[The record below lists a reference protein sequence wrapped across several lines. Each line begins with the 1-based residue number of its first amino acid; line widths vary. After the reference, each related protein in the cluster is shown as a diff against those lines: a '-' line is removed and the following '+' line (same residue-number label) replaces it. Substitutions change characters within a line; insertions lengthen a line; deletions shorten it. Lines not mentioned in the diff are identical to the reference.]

1 MFLNENKENKTIY
14 TLVNDYSVKTAFAL
28 FKSIYNATDAEDKDE
43 DISNTNLN
51 YPCLEDLNDIGIV
64 YKNVLY
70 NLSELSKVA
79 IDEIFIT
86 MVSCKKRYKGN
97 KLLRNTIEEFHCE
110 GV

>member
-1 MFLNENKENKTIY
+1 MFLDNNKDKTIY
-14 TLVNDYSVKTAFAL
+14 TLVNDYSVKTAFQL
-28 FKSIYNATDAEDKDE
+28 FKTMYETTDTEDKEILEPVFDF
-43 DISNTNLN
+43 
-51 YPCLEDLNDIGIV
+51 PCLEDLNDIGII

-86 MVSCKKRYKGN
+86 IGSCKRRYKGN
-97 KLLRNTIEEFHCE
+97 KLLRNTVEAFHCK

>member
-1 MFLNENKENKTIY
+1 MFLNENKEDKTIY
-14 TLVNDYSVKTAFAL
+14 TLVNDYSVKTAFTL
-28 FKSIYNATDAEDKDE
+28 FKAIYNATDAEDKE
-43 DISNTNLN
+43 ISEPNFNF
-51 YPCLEDLNDIGIV
+51 PCLEDLNDIGII

-86 MVSCKKRYKGN
+86 IVSCKKRYKGN
-97 KLLRNTIEEFHCE
+97 KLLRNTIEEFHCK

>member
-1 MFLNENKENKTIY
+1 MFLDNNKDKTIY
-14 TLVNDYSVKTAFAL
+14 TLVNNYSVSTAFQL
-28 FKSIYNATDAEDKDE
+28 ILEPVFDF
-43 DISNTNLN
+43 
-51 YPCLEDLNDIGIV
+51 PCLEDLNDIGII

-86 MVSCKKRYKGN
+86 IGSCKRQYKGN
-97 KLLRNTIEEFHCE
+97 KLLRNTIEEFRCK

>member
-1 MFLNENKENKTIY
+1 MFLDNNKDKTIY
-14 TLVNDYSVKTAFAL
+14 TLVNNYSVSTAFQL
-28 FKSIYNATDAEDKDE
+28 FKTMCETTDAEDKEILEPVFDF
-43 DISNTNLN
+43 
-51 YPCLEDLNDIGIV
+51 PCLEDLNDIGII

-86 MVSCKKRYKGN
+86 IGSCKKRYKGN
-97 KLLRNTIEEFHCE
+97 KLLRNTIEEFHCK

>member
-1 MFLNENKENKTIY
+1 MFLDDNKDKTIY
-14 TLVNDYSVKTAFAL
+14 TLVNNYSVSTAFQL
-28 FKSIYNATDAEDKDE
+28 FKTMCETTDVEDKEILEPVFDF
-43 DISNTNLN
+43 
-51 YPCLEDLNDIGIV
+51 PCLEDLNDIGII

-86 MVSCKKRYKGN
+86 IGSCKKRYKGN
-97 KLLRNTIEEFHCE
+97 KLLRNTIKEFQCS

>member
-28 FKSIYNATDAEDKDE
+28 FKSIYNATDDE
-43 DISNTNLN
+43 DEEILEPNFNF
-51 YPCLEDLNDIGIV
+51 PCLEDLNDIGII

-86 MVSCKKRYKGN
+86 IGSCKKRYKGN
-97 KLLRNTIEEFHCE
+97 KLLRNTVEEFQCE